1 MSAVDKARAAEL
13 QNISA
18 HAYQLARDAY
28 QPGAAPADRQA
39 AAARQEAAAKTYL
52 DAAKA
57 REAATGV

>member
-39 AAARQEAAAKTYL
+39 ASAR
-52 DAAKA
+52 
-57 REAATGV
+57 